1 MQYLS
6 LLDYVQNDFKL
17 MVLFVNYSELKTR
30 KS

>member
-6 LLDYVQNDFKL
+6 LLDYMKNDFKL